1 MAEMRFSDTDATE
14 DMRFSGSGVAAVTVF
29 SGALDF
35 GLRLFGPLARLLVMC
50 VS

>member
-1 MAEMRFSDTDATE
+1 MEEMRFSDPEAIE
-14 DMRFSGSGVAAVTVF
+14 EMRFSGSGVAVTVF

>member
-1 MAEMRFSDTDATE
+1 MRFSELDANE
-14 DMRFSGSGVAAVTVF
+14 EMRFSGSGAALVVF
-29 SGALDF
+29 SDALDF

>member
-1 MAEMRFSDTDATE
+1 MRFSDPDVIE
-14 DMRFSGSGVAAVTVF
+14 EMRFSGSGAAVIVV

-35 GLRLFGPLARLLVMC
+35 GLRLFGPLARLLVIC